1 MSTLALRTNDHFGKA
16 DSQTSSSG
24 GSEHSSST
32 LSQRIRALEGAGITD
47 TFIKKRIPAYAA
59 VAAAIGSELQQNGH
73 TKLAGSST
81 KIYQNPS
88 NFDSLAKA
96 PKHID
101 TTELNDKPSNNSFH
115 QIYRS
120 TSMDSIDENASNGS
134 VRIEDMIKENKVTSP
149 VNCHTIIEEL
159 NAQKTKLKK
168 VSQTHLSSNNSE
180 FGKVVPNVGE
190 SLPPPVNINTSFSQ
204 ATSRLIAESLKKI
217 HSNSTNEIPI
227 SIALSGAS
235 RSSSPGAASALI
247 GVFHEVTSPSRH
259 QDLTPPTPSIK
270 TYEHSSLENHYK
282 LINTSPRPYVPNHS
296 KQSSIDSISCIN
308 YPVNVN
314 ALKNIAQEVFEHSG
328 KPDADDSVSINSFI
342 NDSAN
347 FNSKKNSIINEEVVG
362 YQSSTLYSHVRS
374 DEPRKSSIAST
385 VESSSDMYSKYTF
398 NLLSKTNTTT
408 ATAAALLNNH
418 STSSS
423 SNDLL
428 ATTPFRAPS
437 YEQLDSTDYLYNRPL
452 TANYLKKNNSTA
464 YDDYLTGQSNNN
476 NNNLSSLDT
485 NRNSNSNINNN
496 NNNNDINKS
505 TNENEN
511 NTRSHLVSIKV
522 YFKGLSFLSKRIN
535 HLWTQNKDKY
545 I

>member
-16 DSQTSSSG
+16 DSQTSS

-59 VAAAIGSELQQNGH
+59 VAAAIGNELQQNGH
-73 TKLAGSST
+73 PKLAGSST

-88 NFDSLAKA
+88 NFDSLAKT

-101 TTELNDKPSNNSFH
+101 TPELDDKPTNNSFN

-120 TSMDSIDENASNGS
+120 TSMDSIDENASNSS

-159 NAQKTKLKK
+159 NIQKTKLKK
-168 VSQTHLSSNNSE
+168 ISQSHLSGNNSE
-180 FGKVVPNVGE
+180 YGKVVPNVNDA
-190 SLPPPVNINTSFSQ
+190 LPFVNVNTSFSQ
-204 ATSRLIAESLKKI
+204 ATSKLIAESLKKI
-217 HSNSTNEIPI
+217 HSTSTNEIPI
-227 SIALSGAS
+227 SIALNGAS
-235 RSSSPGAASALI
+235 RSSSPDAASALI
-247 GVFHEVTSPSRH
+247 GVFNEVTSPSRH
-259 QDLTPPTPSIK
+259 KDFTPATTPSIK

-296 KQSSIDSISCIN
+296 KQSSIDSVS

-314 ALKNIAQEVFEHSG
+314 ALKNIAQEVFEHSN
-328 KPDADDSVSINSFI
+328 KNDADDSVSINSFI

-347 FNSKKNSIINEEVVG
+347 FNSKKNSIINEEVTG
-362 YQSSTLYSHVRS
+362 YQSTTLYSHLRS

-385 VESSSDMYSKYTF
+385 VESSSDIHSKYTSRAY
-398 NLLSKTNTTT
+398 NLLSKTT
-408 ATAAALLNNH
+408 TAAAALNNH
-418 STSSS
+418 STSS

-437 YEQLDSTDYLYNRPL
+437 YEQLDSSDYLYNKPL
-452 TANYLKKNNSTA
+452 AANYFKKSSSTA
-464 YDDYLTGQSNNN
+464 YDDYLTGQSNN
-476 NNNLSSLDT
+476 LSSSVT
-485 NRNSNSNINNN
+485 NRNSNSNVNINNNINNN
-496 NNNNDINKS
+496 NNKTNDDINKS

-522 YFKGLSFLSKRIN
+522 YFKGQSF
-535 HLWTQNKDKY
+535 
-545 I
+545 